1 MRTRPCP
8 LPLPER
14 LSPRLLNKAVGEMK
28 AGAIGRRALRRA
40 LLTRTRLQAAGYS
53 KRE

>member
-28 AGAIGRRALRRA
+28 AGAIPPLEGARCGARC
-40 LLTRTRLQAAGYS
+40 
-53 KRE
+53 

>member
-28 AGAIGRRALRRA
+28 AGGLAPLEGARCGARC
-40 LLTRTRLQAAGYS
+40 
-53 KRE
+53 